1 MNGKRMKVV
10 FSLVLLLSIS
20 GAAAGQGTEQTQR
33 RLQRKETRTTTPELY
48 KERDTLVSMLK
59 QRMTALTDAGGP
71 LGGYFGEEA
80 KITGPSGQEQS
91 PADYQKQQAGLKVRE
106 YRLRN
111 LRIEE
116 ATATATETYVYT
128 EPGLSEPGS
137 SEPGS
142 AGKPNA
148 DKKATV
154 NTDLRK
160 GSDGRWFITRMRI
173 SSN

>member
-1 MNGKRMKVV
+1 MKVV
-10 FSLVLLLSIS
+10 FSLVLLLGIS

-128 EPGLSEPGS
+128 EPG
-137 SEPGS
+137 S